1 MKMEK
6 VERLEK
12 ELLEVLKKNYGQYK
26 TDIVNNNVYVHIE
39 NYTRLYEIINND
51 DVELNEYEKLDSI
64 LMDVCNNYNYD
75 YEVVDDYTMLV
86 YKK

>member
-1 MKMEK
+1 MEN
-6 VERLEK
+6 VLRLEK
-12 ELLEVLKKNYGQYK
+12 ELLEVLKKNYGQCK
-26 TDIVNNNVYVHIE
+26 TDNMNNNVYVHIE
-39 NYTRLYEIINND
+39 NNTRLYEIINYD

-75 YEVVDDYTMLV
+75 YEVLDDYTILV

>member
-1 MKMEK
+1 MKK
-6 VERLEK
+6 VERIEK
-12 ELLEVLKKNYGQYK
+12 ELLEALKKNYGQCK
-26 TDIVNNNVYVHIE
+26 TDNVNNNVYVHIE
-39 NYTRLYEIINND
+39 NNTRLYEVINCD

-75 YEVVDDYTMLV
+75 YEVLDDYTMLV

>member
-1 MKMEK
+1 MEK

-12 ELLEVLKKNYGQYK
+12 ELLEVLKKNYGEYK

-39 NYTRLYEIINND
+39 NYTCLYKIINCD
-51 DVELNEYEKLDSI
+51 DIELSEYEKLDSI
-64 LMDVCNNYNYD
+64 LMGVCNKYNYD
-75 YEVVDDYTMLV
+75 YEVLDDYTMLV